1 MLGSAKLSRLGG
13 HIAFLGDRFSL
24 VQAARASIEKKAKA
38 LYYPKYNPTRP
49 PKYNLKDLPQ
59 RSQAHYWKV
68 IELLNLA
75 KTKTARATISRDSG
89 IVALPAC
96 AASPAFLHPSYFP
109 LDPFHLFYENIT
121 PFLWDLWTVDSTPG
135 ESVHVPSPKIA
146 HFGVLVA
153 EAMRTLP
160 PAFCGPRQ
168 SQYKA
173 YKWMALFHW
182 YILPIGLE
190 LEFPPALLRNF
201 SYLVEAVEIAM
212 TVQSHS
218 ISDLQSLEDLI
229 VDFLLQYEHLYV
241 GDDPEKVQRCRLCI
255 FQLIH
260 VPIHIM
266 WYGSIRLSS
275 QATVERS
282 IGEVGRKI
290 TSRKEPFA
298 HLSNIIVEQEIIRV
312 LSLYYPELTH
322 KGTTTTN
329 TTRSDTRQKIRISKS
344 ENLSEELAHHLS
356 AIFRDVFAGGKG
368 ERWSSKPAD
377 EYFDDCHIVR
387 FGKRK
392 LANGMVLRSEISE
405 KYSTGR
411 SAQDARDY
419 RWFEGRNSEGKTSG
433 TLQLTNQHKQMFG
446 EVISFYAITNADN
459 ETVEV
464 AVYRPLVDV
473 CQPLKT
479 VIQGRWPSA
488 SAKVKIAAVEVES
501 ICTVVGIWAAPQS
514 ENIYILRKHP
524 GLLMLTPL
532 ERGIQEDTERDEMD
546 D

>member
-38 LYYPKYNPTRP
+38 LYYPVEPPNNEKYNPTRP
-49 PKYNLKDLPQ
+49 PKYNLKDLPR

-146 HFGVLVA
+146 RFGVLVA

-160 PAFCGPRQ
+160 PAFCGPVRNPHLKRQ

-173 YKWMALFHW
+173 YEWMALFHW

-241 GDDPEKVQRCRLCI
+241 GDDPERVQRCRLCV

-322 KGTTTTN
+322 KGATTTN

-356 AIFRDVFAGGKG
+356 AIFRDPFITWLTHLG
-368 ERWSSKPAD
+368 
-377 EYFDDCHIVR
+377 
-387 FGKRK
+387 
-392 LANGMVLRSEISE
+392 
-405 KYSTGR
+405 
-411 SAQDARDY
+411 Q
-419 RWFEGRNSEGKTSG
+419 GRNSEGKTSG
-433 TLQLTNQHKQMFG
+433 TLQPTNQHKQMFG

-501 ICTVVGIWAAPQS
+501 ICTIVGIWAAPQS

>member
-38 LYYPKYNPTRP
+38 LYYPVEPPNNEKYNPTRP

-59 RSQAHYWKV
+59 RSQAHYW
-68 IELLNLA
+68 

-121 PFLWDLWTVDSTPG
+121 PFLWDLWT
-135 ESVHVPSPKIA
+135 SVHVPSPKIA

-241 GDDPEKVQRCRLCI
+241 GDDPEK
-255 FQLIH
+255 LIH

-266 WYGSIRLSS
+266 CS

-298 HLSNIIVEQEIIRV
+298 HLSNIIVEQEIIR
-312 LSLYYPELTH
+312 LTH

-419 RWFEGRNSEGKTSG
+419 RWFE
-433 TLQLTNQHKQMFG
+433 
-446 EVISFYAITNADN
+446 VISFYAITNADN

-464 AVYRPLVDV
+464 A
-473 CQPLKT
+473 PLKT